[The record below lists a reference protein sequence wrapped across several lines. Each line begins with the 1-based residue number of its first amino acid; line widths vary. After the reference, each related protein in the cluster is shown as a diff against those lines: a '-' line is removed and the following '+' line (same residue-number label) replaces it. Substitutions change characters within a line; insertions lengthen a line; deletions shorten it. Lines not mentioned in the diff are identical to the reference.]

1 MENQLL
7 ERFLRH
13 PPSLEGGISLR
24 ARREGSH
31 HLRLYLQHE
40 AARAELVAAGL
51 SRPYPSGLRRVL
63 AADPDID
70 AVIVE
75 HIPAG
80 LDEAAEE
87 AGISYLDLQGRG
99 RIAHP
104 GIVYVSKPDR
114 SEVRVSHKAAAP
126 FAPKASRVGRA
137 LLCHPD
143 RRWRLSELAGEVDMA
158 PGNAHRVLAA
168 LVEAGYVERDLDDY
182 VLVDAGSLLEA
193 WAEASRRR
201 NDYLALAVVEDL
213 DGDVRRFLNLLGD
226 RRDAVVSGELAAEAL
241 ISYLPAERAVIHVLS
256 AEAWAEVENWKDSRS
271 SFLGERDQILV
282 DRADPGVAHFG
293 DERDGLALVSPVQLY
308 VDLYADRGRGREAA
322 EQVRRELLRF

>member
-24 ARREGSH
+24 VRREGSH
-31 HLRLYLQHE
+31 HLRLYLRHE

-63 AADPDID
+63 AADPDVD

-99 RIAHP
+99 RIGHH
-104 GIVYVSKPDR
+104 GIVYVAKPDR
-114 SEVRVSHKAAAP
+114 PEGRVSHKAAAP

-137 LLCHPD
+137 LLSRPD

-168 LVEAGYVERDLDDY
+168 LVEAGYVERDLDAY
-182 VLVDAGSLLEA
+182 VLVEAGSLLEA
-193 WAEASRRR
+193 WAEASRRP
-201 NDYLALAVVEDL
+201 NDYLALPVVEDL
-213 DGDVRRFLNLLGD
+213 EGDVRRFFSLLGE
-226 RRDAVVSGELAAEAL
+226 RKDAVVSGELAAEAL
-241 ISYLPAERAVIHVLS
+241 VAYLPAERAVIHVLS

-271 SFLGERDQILV
+271 RFLGERDQILV
-282 DRADPGVAHFG
+282 DRVDPGVAHFG
-293 DERDGLALVSPVQLY
+293 EEREGLPLVAPVQLY
-308 VDLYADRGRGREAA
+308 VDLHGDRGRGREAA

>member
-13 PPSLEGGISLR
+13 PPSLEGGINLR
-24 ARREGSH
+24 VRREGSH
-31 HLRLYLQHE
+31 HLRLYLRHE

-63 AADPDID
+63 AADPDVD

-104 GIVYVSKPDR
+104 GIVYVSKPDG
-114 SEVRVSHKAAAP
+114 SEGRVSHKVAAP

-137 LLCHPD
+137 LLSQPD

-168 LVEAGYVERDLDDY
+168 LVEAGYVERDLDAY
-182 VLVDAGSLLEA
+182 VLVEAGSLLEA
-193 WAEASRRR
+193 WAEARRP
-201 NDYLALAVVEDL
+201 NDYLALPVVEDL
-213 DGDVRRFLNLLGD
+213 EGDVRRFFNLLGE
-226 RRDAVVSGELAAEAL
+226 RKDAVVSGELAAEAL
-241 ISYLPAERAVIHVLS
+241 VAYLPAERAVIHVLS

-271 SFLGERDQILV
+271 SFLGERDQIFV
-282 DRADPGVAHFG
+282 DRVDPGVAHFG
-293 DERDGLALVSPVQLY
+293 EEREGLPLVAPVQLY
-308 VDLYADRGRGREAA
+308 VDLHGDRGRGREAA